1 MDVSRKLNDKAN
13 IIISPCSPISNVKTL
28 ILSPTD
34 VDHLRMIGDV
44 GKEEEALFHKTVH
57 EIWPGSTKKYEERDS
72 EIPVKS
78 GESIKIC
85 SSEFKTHFQDKKSYS
100 LTCMEVLGDPGMPMK
115 CCIQEI

>member
-34 VDHLRMIGDV
+34 VDHLRLIGDV

-78 GESIKIC
+78 GEIKNMSNC
-85 SSEFKTHFQDKKSYS
+85 VKTNLQDKKSYS
-100 LTCMEVLGDPGMPMK
+100 LTCMEVHGDHGTPTK